1 MEDNILIW
9 EGIDILDAYLE
20 ILQLTDA
27 SEEKVETV
35 EVIKKLLTMI
45 HEKSDL
51 DTFGE
56 LFEKYL
62 DEWQFERSEWATIP
76 TLFIFVNLIT
86 TSLALCKTR

>member
-62 DEWQFERSEWATIP
+62 DE
-76 TLFIFVNLIT
+76 
-86 TSLALCKTR
+86 